1 MVVVTVATMV
11 EVDLGE
17 LGEVVGVEVVVVIAD
32 GYPVEVGVV
41 VVGNLGEEGDG
52 EVAVIVEAE
61 VVLAAD
67 QALREDSGEGDDA
80 ATEDVAI
87 VIIVVVEAEATLV
100 DDEALREDDIDSD
113 DTPPS
118 LKMILIVAGRERHT
132 AHGQCTSAESHRH

>member
-17 LGEVVGVEVVVVIAD
+17 LGEVVWVEVVVVI
-32 GYPVEVGVV
+32 
-41 VVGNLGEEGDG
+41 EEGDG

-67 QALREDSGEGDDA
+67 QALREDSGDGDDA
-80 ATEDVAI
+80 ATEHVAI
-87 VIIVVVEAEATLV
+87 GIIVVVEAEATLV

-113 DTPPS
+113 DTPPF

-132 AHGQCTSAESHRH
+132 AHGQCTSADSHRH